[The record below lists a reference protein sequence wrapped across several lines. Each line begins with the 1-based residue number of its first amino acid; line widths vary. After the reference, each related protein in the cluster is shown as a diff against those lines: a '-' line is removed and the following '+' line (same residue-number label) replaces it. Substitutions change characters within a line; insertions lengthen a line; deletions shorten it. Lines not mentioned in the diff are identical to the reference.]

1 MVILGAFI
9 IGELFYIIIPGG
21 DENEVMIAP
30 TQEVEEQW
38 VEERYWGL
46 AFFLTGEK
54 GIFHFQ
60 VLC

>member
-1 MVILGAFI
+1 VLGLVEGTEGPKVFAQ
-9 IGELFYIIIPGG
+9 
-21 DENEVMIAP
+21 V
-30 TQEVEEQW
+30 VEEQW